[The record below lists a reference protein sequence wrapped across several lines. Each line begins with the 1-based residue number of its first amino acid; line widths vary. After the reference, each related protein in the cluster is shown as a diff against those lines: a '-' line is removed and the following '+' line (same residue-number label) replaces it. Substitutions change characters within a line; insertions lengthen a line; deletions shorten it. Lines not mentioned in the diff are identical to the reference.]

1 MMNREVMSRQMFA
14 KGGAAFPDLSGD
26 GKVTQKDILMGRGV
40 LPMQEGGMAPMPAP
54 AAPGPQMMPP
64 GIPPID
70 PNSVDINQAAQSAM
84 QQGIDPAVLEGM
96 LTEYS
101 AGLEDL
107 ENAEDYETVINGIR
121 GDQAPI
127 EQRYQ
132 ELASVVGQEDAQATP
147 ESVLTLVQP
156 VMQIAL
162 VDQGIGGLAA
172 EEMSAPVE
180 GAMAE
185 GIMSTVNM
193 GGPDQAQGGPAPVNF
208 NQGGSVAYMENGGES
223 RLGQIFQDRQAVYG
237 DILGMADQEAELADQ
252 QQMTRAQMLFD
263 VAQGAL
269 MFATPGETRMSPAE
283 RLAQAFT
290 PVLGNIS
297 ARAGDLQKFKNE
309 QKREKRALNLQ
320 ALGSAENQLSF
331 ELKTAADAAAAEK
344 ERTWKSQEKAEDR
357 AHELLKMDRTFA
369 FNREENESNQSF
381 QMRLAERK
389 IAAQTLLQE
398 LQGAQSQADITLR
411 GRLQNELAQLNNAF
425 ARTMQNDRFDFQT
438 KERLGT
444 QAYQDLVREQQFAN
458 EQALLAIQGSQRQA
472 DIQLRNDLEQE
483 NMALANEYTVANNKL
498 AFERQLERDGILN
511 GFEIERMGIG
521 FEQNKALASHRG
533 EIEKEARIIQ
543 NTFTAAENALDRA
556 QKENLTLTGR
566 EFEKQLRIELKEMD
580 IEQAEIDRGIAK
592 INRAFDEALAL
603 RQADQKDVT
612 LGIAERAQVLD
623 EAYKLGMLA
632 VEELAANSIKLGSDA
647 KSKTISYLTNE
658 QRLDDYAN
666 GTLGDETTT
675 FEQAVLDY
683 VKPERVWNS
692 QLGVYTE
699 GAAPQLAPRLQQAI
713 QKGNPELF
721 QQISKGEVGAGTGA
735 GTGATRTGEAVNLMG
750 ATAQNSDIM
759 NADGTINLES
769 SVFATTRPNR
779 YNPDIDYKE
788 VIGLSRL
795 YPGLKKIVSEGYA
808 EATDGMPT
816 QEAQDFSEA
825 QKTLDA
831 FSNDLLQFSTQITGD
846 RVLKFVQE
854 LIEQETQNLRPGGI
868 LLKTDSDAR
877 SSLKALRDG
886 LVQGMQ
892 IKAAQ
897 LPEYGGNATGL
908 KDTQVTASRAAMNEM
923 KVLLNEILAF
933 EEGFGFTQR
942 QNRTG
947 VDEDA
952 DQSTSTARDQILR
965 MRKQN

>member
-64 GIPPID
+64 GIPPVD

-132 ELASVVGQEDAQATP
+132 ELASVVGQEDAQSTP

-208 NQGGSVAYMENGGES
+208 NQGGSVAYMENGGDS
-223 RLGQIFQDRQAVYG
+223 RLGQIYQDKQAVYG
-237 DILGMADQEAELADQ
+237 DILGMADQEAEFTDQ

-331 ELKTAADAAAAEK
+331 ELKTAADAAAAAK

-425 ARTMQNDRFDFQT
+425 SRTMQNDRFDFQN

-458 EQALLAIQGSQRQA
+458 EQALLAITGSQRQA
-472 DIQLRNDLEQE
+472 DIQLRNNLEQE

-498 AFERQLERDGILN
+498 AFENQLKRDGILN
-511 GFEIERMGIG
+511 GFEIGRMDRG
-521 FEQNKALASHRG
+521 FEQSKALASHRG
-533 EIEKEARIIQ
+533 EIEKEARLIQ

-580 IEQAEIDRGIAK
+580 IEQADIDRGIAK
-592 INRAFDEALAL
+592 INRAFDEALAT

-612 LGIAERAQVLD
+612 LSLAERAQVLD
-623 EAYKLGMLA
+623 ETYKLGMLA

-713 QKGNPELF
+713 QSGNPELF
-721 QQISKGEVGAGTGA
+721 QQISKGEVGTGTGA
-735 GTGATRTGEAVNLMG
+735 ETGATKTGEAVNLMG

-769 SVFATTRPNR
+769 NVFELTAPNR
-779 YNPDIDYKE
+779 YNPDIDYKK
-788 VIGLSRL
+788 VIGLSGIF
-795 YPGLKKIVSEGYA
+795 PGLKKIVSEGYA

-831 FSNDLLQFSTQITGD
+831 FANDLLQFSTNLTGD

-854 LIEQETQNLRPGGI
+854 LIERETQNLRPGGI

-886 LVQGMQ
+886 LTQGMQ
-892 IKAAQ
+892 IQASK
-897 LPEYGGNATGL
+897 LPEFGGNATGL
-908 KDTQVTASRAAMNEM
+908 KDTQVADARARMKEM
-923 KVLLNEILAF
+923 KVLLNEVLAF

-952 DQSTSTARDQILR
+952 DQSTGTARDQILK

>member
-1 MMNREVMSRQMFA
+1 M
-14 KGGAAFPDLSGD
+14 
-26 GKVTQKDILMGRGV
+26 
-40 LPMQEGGMAPMPAP
+40 
-54 AAPGPQMMPP
+54 
-64 GIPPID
+64 
-70 PNSVDINQAAQSAM
+70 
-84 QQGIDPAVLEGM
+84 
-96 LTEYS
+96 
-101 AGLEDL
+101 
-107 ENAEDYETVINGIR
+107 
-121 GDQAPI
+121 
-127 EQRYQ
+127 
-132 ELASVVGQEDAQATP
+132 
-147 ESVLTLVQP
+147 
-156 VMQIAL
+156 
-162 VDQGIGGLAA
+162 
-172 EEMSAPVE
+172 
-180 GAMAE
+180 
-185 GIMSTVNM
+185 
-193 GGPDQAQGGPAPVNF
+193 
-208 NQGGSVAYMENGGES
+208 
-223 RLGQIFQDRQAVYG
+223 
-237 DILGMADQEAELADQ
+237 
-252 QQMTRAQMLFD
+252 
-263 VAQGAL
+263 
-269 MFATPGETRMSPAE
+269 
-283 RLAQAFT
+283 
-290 PVLGNIS
+290 
-297 ARAGDLQKFKNE
+297 
-309 QKREKRALNLQ
+309 
-320 ALGSAENQLSF
+320 
-331 ELKTAADAAAAEK
+331 
-344 ERTWKSQEKAEDR
+344 
-357 AHELLKMDRTFA
+357 
-369 FNREENESNQSF
+369 
-381 QMRLAERK
+381 
-389 IAAQTLLQE
+389 
-398 LQGAQSQADITLR
+398 
-411 GRLQNELAQLNNAF
+411 
-425 ARTMQNDRFDFQT
+425 
-438 KERLGT
+438 
-444 QAYQDLVREQQFAN
+444 
-458 EQALLAIQGSQRQA
+458 
-472 DIQLRNDLEQE
+472 
-483 NMALANEYTVANNKL
+483 
-498 AFERQLERDGILN
+498 
-511 GFEIERMGIG
+511 
-521 FEQNKALASHRG
+521 
-533 EIEKEARIIQ
+533 
-543 NTFTAAENALDRA
+543 
-556 QKENLTLTGR
+556 
-566 EFEKQLRIELKEMD
+566 RIELKEMD

-612 LGIAERAQVLD
+612 LDIAERAQVLD

-713 QKGNPELF
+713 QSGNPELF

-825 QKTLDA
+825 QKTLNA

-886 LVQGMQ
+886 LLQGMQ

>member
-1 MMNREVMSRQMFA
+1 MFA

-533 EIEKEARIIQ
+533 EIEKEARILQ

-713 QKGNPELF
+713 QAGNPELF

-735 GTGATRTGEAVNLMG
+735 GTGATRTGEAVNLMD

-759 NADGTINLES
+759 NADGTINLQS